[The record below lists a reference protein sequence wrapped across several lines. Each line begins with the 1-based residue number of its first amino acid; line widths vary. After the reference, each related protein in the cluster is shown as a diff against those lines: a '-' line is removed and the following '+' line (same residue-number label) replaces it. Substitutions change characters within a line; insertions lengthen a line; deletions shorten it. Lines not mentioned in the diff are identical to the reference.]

1 MWHYLPMRRLQSFS
15 RTVRIQEYS
24 KNGQIYYS
32 WQSHKLLL
40 IKLNSQSVWRIVN
53 YPRRGESKRISL
65 GGNCLRFL
73 VGEYLNQDNS
83 FCCEPGWLSGSRL
96 WQGNRLWPSI
106 RLPDDNAVGRKWK
119 VEKALVQKSI
129 AHFLLF
135 CIGILMFAEIKADK
149 T

>member
-1 MWHYLPMRRLQSFS
+1 MWHHLPMRPLQTFT
-15 RTVRIQEYS
+15 RTVRIQEYR
-24 KNGQIYYS
+24 KNWQFYYS
-32 WQSHKLLL
+32 WQAHKLLL
-40 IKLNSQSVWRIVN
+40 IKLNSQPVWRIVN
-53 YPRRGESKRISL
+53 YPRRGEGKRISL
-65 GGNCLRFL
+65 RGNCLEFL
-73 VGEYLNQDNS
+73 VRECLNQDNS

-106 RLPDDNAVGRKWK
+106 RLPNDNAVGRKWK